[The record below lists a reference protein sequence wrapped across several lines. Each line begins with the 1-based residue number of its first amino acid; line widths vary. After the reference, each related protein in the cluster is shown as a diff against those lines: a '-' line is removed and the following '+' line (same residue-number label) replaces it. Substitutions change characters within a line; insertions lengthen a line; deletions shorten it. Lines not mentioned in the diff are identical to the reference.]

1 MNELL
6 DALSEI
12 EIKQI
17 LKALSDEDSK
27 IAKKIETLANK
38 NICNINIADLAS
50 EVFWVLDSLDVE
62 ELWKNSGTSR
72 YGYEDPG
79 EVAHEMVR
87 AALESFN
94 DKILNYRKL
103 GLYHEEKLYC
113 MGILK
118 GIDMYTNS
126 SQSEFKDWATDSP
139 GIFFDDILDDWKK
152 SCKTPRYINEMDEF
166 LSSQKQ
172 LEKLKFKFHKDF

>member
-50 EVFWVLDSLDVE
+50 EVF
-62 ELWKNSGTSR
+62 
-72 YGYEDPG
+72 
-79 EVAHEMVR
+79 
-87 AALESFN
+87 
-94 DKILNYRKL
+94 
-103 GLYHEEKLYC
+103 
-113 MGILK
+113 
-118 GIDMYTNS
+118 
-126 SQSEFKDWATDSP
+126 
-139 GIFFDDILDDWKK
+139 
-152 SCKTPRYINEMDEF
+152 
-166 LSSQKQ
+166 
-172 LEKLKFKFHKDF
+172 